1 MQPLKWR
8 KYCDLWQHD
17 DLWGYYTEWNKSDKK
32 QYSIISYMELKNKQG
47 HRNREEIDGYQRQV
61 LGMDKTSEGG
71 WKMWLS
77 SYKINRHM

>member
-32 QYSIISYMELKNKQG
+32 QYSIISHMELKNK
-47 HRNREEIDGYQRQV
+47 
-61 LGMDKTSEGG
+61 
-71 WKMWLS
+71 
-77 SYKINRHM
+77 